1 MNKFLFSAVISAIL
15 SVNAFGADLLTSLT
29 NGKISDNSP
38 DVRVLSL
45 EEAKQVKGGL
55 LYSYVGQLN
64 QNEMLVLVRP
74 LNEYELNPNYDEIK
88 NGTATSLTLTRI
100 GQEYLSAISEIAPIS
115 YKNHKEIQNMIDYAM
130 TQNIGYV
137 VTRNISIN
145 RGQQYTYFT
154 YKVVSYDDRLRTF
167 HNLTTSNLLSNNQI
181 IKTLSANFK
190 TQFESQLGGLQIKSI
205 R

>member
-1 MNKFLFSAVISAIL
+1 MKKFLFSSFLVASLASSL
-15 SVNAFGADLLTSLT
+15 FGADLLASVT

-55 LYSYVGQLN
+55 LYSYVGKLN

-74 LNEYELNPNYDEIK
+74 FDKYELNPNYDEIK

-130 TQNIGYV
+130 AQNIGYV

-154 YKVVSYDDRLRTF
+154 YKVVSDRLRTF

-181 IKTLSANFK
+181 IKTLNANFK

>member
-74 LNEYELNPNYDEIK
+74 FNKYELNPNYDEIK
-88 NGTATSLTLTRI
+88 NGTATNLTLTRI
-100 GQEYLSAISEIAPIS
+100 GQEYLSAIAEIAPIS

-154 YKVVSYDDRLRTF
+154 YKVVSDRLRTF

-181 IKTLSANFK
+181 IKKLWVLTLKRNLKAN
-190 TQFESQLGGLQIKSI
+190 
-205 R
+205 

>member
-1 MNKFLFSAVISAIL
+1 MKNFLFL
-15 SVNAFGADLLTSLT
+15 SFLIVSLASSLFAADLLAKLT

-38 DVRVLSL
+38 GAKVLSL
-45 EEAKQVKGGL
+45 DEAKQVKGGL
-55 LYSYVGQLN
+55 LYSYVSQLN

-74 LNEYELNPNYDEIK
+74 FNKYKLNPNYDEIK

-100 GQEYLSAISEIAPIS
+100 GQEYLSAIAEIVPIS

-137 VTRNISIN
+137 VTRNIGIN

-154 YKVVSYDDRLRTF
+154 YKVVSYDEKLRTF
-167 HNLTTSNLLSNNQI
+167 HNLTTSNLLNNNQI

-190 TQFESQLGGLQIKSI
+190 SQFESQLGGLQIKSI